1 MDDSKTFVDCLQQ
14 WMSVSEVVWKLDGA
28 SKNSIWVLI
37 RGILQ
42 YSAIILVHEIAAESC
57 NFHFDQISML

>member
-37 RGILQ
+37 RWILQ
-42 YSAIILVHEIAAESC
+42 YSAIILVHEIA
-57 NFHFDQISML
+57 DQWKVC

>member
-37 RGILQ
+37 RWILQ

-57 NFHFDQISML
+57 NSYFDQFSML

>member
-37 RGILQ
+37 RWILQ
-42 YSAIILVHEIAAESC
+42 YSAIILVHEIAAEFC
-57 NFHFDQISML
+57 NLHFDQISML